1 MLIAQACSNSF
12 KLLQDVC
19 MYIPEGGTLLRLEV
33 GVLGPE
39 GGFPALA
46 VVEVTFSSTEA
57 APSGWPRF
65 SVFVLLLLGDSRVF
79 GGTLAVGLLA
89 GCSGVLKRIS
99 RRTLPSPPITVRV
112 MWIVLPLFVKV
123 VVWLPRSWSVPS
135 TKSSKR
141 LLPHWARAKNG
152 SDLHYIKIILNI
164 N

>member
-1 MLIAQACSNSF
+1 MNLWRKKDVVQACSNSF
-12 KLLQDVC
+12 KLFQDVC
-19 MYIPEGGTLLRLEV
+19 TLYIPEGGTLLRLEV

-65 SVFVLLLLGDSRVF
+65 SVFVLLGDSLVF

-123 VVWLPRSWSVPS
+123 VVWLPRRSVPS

-152 SDLHYIKIILNI
+152 SDLQ
-164 N
+164 